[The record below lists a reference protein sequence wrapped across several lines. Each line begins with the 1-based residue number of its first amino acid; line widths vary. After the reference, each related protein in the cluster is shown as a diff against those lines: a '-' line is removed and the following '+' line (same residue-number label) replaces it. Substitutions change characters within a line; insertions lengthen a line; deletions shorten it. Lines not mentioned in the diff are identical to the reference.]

1 MIISLVYWRLKSR
14 CQPMQREEVLSACDA
29 KQLGDG
35 YKGLTYGLLK
45 LILLNALKTLQILLK
60 PKP

>member
-1 MIISLVYWRLKSR
+1 
-14 CQPMQREEVLSACDA
+14 MQREEVLSACDA
-29 KQLGDG
+29 NQLGVG